1 MGENQLTEQETLVFA
16 LQQALRSSGDPVQLF
31 ETHISWVLV
40 AGAHAYKIKK
50 AVQFDYLDF
59 SSLAARRHFCL
70 EEVRLNRRLARA
82 LYLGVVP
89 VTGTPAQPYLGG
101 AGEPIDYAVKMLS
114 FPQQA
119 LWSARV
125 ARQALAPA
133 EADALALRLARFHLS
148 APRSAADSPRG
159 AIELLGQVQIENMAA
174 LGALAGERR
183 QAGLARLRARQDAVL
198 YELGSEFGARKAAG
212 FVRECHG
219 DLHCGNILTLDH
231 QVLAFDCVE
240 FSERL
245 RWIDVMHDLA
255 FACMDLRRRGAAGRA
270 ASLLNEYLARTGDYA
285 GVAVLRYYEAECAL
299 VRAKIELTRARQNG
313 IEPEDEGAHD
323 ADIAA
328 LLAEAARAAFP
339 EQPWL
344 VVMHGFSGSGK
355 STIARQL
362 VEELGA
368 VQVRSD
374 VERKRMCGID
384 PFDAGRT
391 VLSPRLYDQR
401 TTEAVY
407 ERLGTLAATLVR
419 AGTPVVIDAC
429 CLQQREREAFMSL
442 AASLGVPALLVS
454 VTASPAVLQSR
465 IRTRRASGADPSD
478 ADTAVLAR
486 QVSAHQPLSEAE
498 LARALVVDSETPVDG
513 RQLAAGVVRRLH
525 GAA

>member
-1 MGENQLTEQETLVFA
+1 MAENQLTEQETLVFA
-16 LQQALRSSGDPVQLF
+16 LQQALRSGGDPVHLF

-50 AVQFDYLDF
+50 AVHFDYLDF
-59 SSLAARRHFCL
+59 SSLAARRHFCM

-101 AGEPIDYAVKMLS
+101 AGAPIDYAVKMLS
-114 FPQQA
+114 FPQAA

-125 ARQALAPA
+125 ERQALAPA
-133 EADALALRLARFHLS
+133 EADELALRLARFHLA
-148 APRSAADSPRG
+148 APRSAFDTPWG
-159 AIELLGQVQIENMAA
+159 APELLGQVRIENMAA
-174 LGALAGERR
+174 LGPLAGERR
-183 QAGLARLRARQDAVL
+183 QAGLARLRARQESVL
-198 YELGSEFGARKAAG
+198 HELDSEFRARKAAG

-240 FSERL
+240 FSDRL

-255 FACMDLRRRGAAGRA
+255 FACMDLRRRGASGRA
-270 ASLLNEYLARTGDYA
+270 ARLLNEYLARTGDYA
-285 GVAVLRYYEAECAL
+285 GLAVLRYYEAECAL

-313 IEPEDEGAHD
+313 LEAEDEGAHD
-323 ADIAA
+323 PDIAA

-384 PFDAGRT
+384 PFEAGRT
-391 VLSPRLYDQR
+391 VLAPVLYDQR

-407 ERLGTLAATLVR
+407 ERLGTLAAALVR

-429 CLQQREREAFMSL
+429 CLQQREREAFASL

-454 VTASPAVLQSR
+454 VTASPAALQAR
-465 IRTRRASGADPSD
+465 IRARRERGTDPSD
-478 ADTAVLAR
+478 ADAAVLAR
-486 QVSAHQPLSEAE
+486 QMSGHQPLSEAE
-498 LARALVVDSETPVDG
+498 LAHALVLDGETPADG
-513 RQLAAGVVRRLH
+513 RQLAADVARRLH
-525 GAA
+525 GAP